1 MNTYKYDAKTLFALL
16 QQEEAKKDRHKRE
29 SIYLPTEEQ
38 IAIIEAEPSSPAVVI
53 AGAGSGKTETMGARV
68 LWLVANGIVRPDEI
82 LGLTFTRKAAG
93 ELSIRI
99 RKRLRLLQRAG
110 LVPNLPGG
118 VKLDLTVP
126 VYTYH
131 SYAGRVLA
139 EHSIRLGIDADSQ
152 PIGEAANWQIA
163 NEIVSNF
170 QEPEFAI
177 THSAKTLVSQLLS
190 LSGQIGEHG
199 KSTDE
204 VRQYCYDALR
214 QYETISG
221 ASMNDA
227 VRTAVATLQE
237 RLVLLTMVDQ
247 LQEYRIANGALS
259 FNDQMNIAATLVERF
274 SDIGQ
279 QERGKYK
286 IVVLDEYQ
294 DTSYSQ
300 VRFLSHLFGNGHSV
314 TAVGDPNQAIYGWRS
329 ASPETLGTF
338 GKHFPRADKAPVP
351 VYKLLTTWRNDEQI
365 LSLANLVIDR
375 IAESQGV
382 RADVDRLALR
392 KNAGPG
398 LVIANTLHTLAEE
411 AGFIADQFAD
421 LWNAPERQ
429 ALDSGE
435 RLTFAVLVRSRSQ
448 IQDIEEAL
456 RDRGIPVEVLGLGG
470 LIHIPEIADVIALL
484 RVLTFPGA
492 GTALIRLLTGP
503 ALALGPRDLAALG
516 GYARS
521 LNRDQQS
528 TRGKTIESVLE
539 FGDTASA
546 ETEDFPTGSIIE
558 ALENLENLGEHDIQ
572 RFSKDGLA
580 RLITFAGQLKTLRRS
595 MNGAITDCITEA
607 EQFLGLDVEVLVRD
621 GWQNG
626 RIHLDKFIDEAAKF
640 ARSGASLATF
650 LEWLEVVDTSEDGL
664 KPSAIEVNHGA
675 VQILTVH
682 HSKGAEWDVVA
693 IPGLAHSNFPS
704 SGKSSDI
711 WTKNSGSLP
720 TYLRGDRDQIPDLKF
735 PDVPGGPTA
744 ALVKKS
750 LDEFDDQWKKKRRE
764 EELRLAYVAFTRA
777 KSHLFAT
784 TSWFREG
791 EKAVDPSELLTLAQ
805 GFVDSL
811 DPQQEKTNF
820 EKPSELNPKK
830 ENPKT
835 GIWPRLNSRA
845 ELISQTAAEVRGAAP
860 LDPQALIADSEKISA
875 TSLSYALDT
884 VALLEEM
891 RLRQLP
897 ATVYLPDRISVS
909 TLITLAQNPIDLALS
924 IRRPMPGHID
934 LYARRGTEFHAW
946 LERRFNSARIWED
959 DELDPDF
966 VPTQDDIPLQ
976 ELQQKWL
983 ASSWADRQPHEVE
996 VPFETVIGGVLLRGR
1011 IDAVY
1016 RDGDSYEIVD
1026 WKTGREKRGD
1036 DLEVAAIQLAM
1047 YRLAYSVQHGIDL
1060 AKISAA
1066 FYYVGSDQ
1074 TVRPADLYDLAAIT
1088 AIVTGVEVTGDDVTV
1103 DDVTGVEG

>member
-1 MNTYKYDAKTLFALL
+1 MSAYTYDAKTLFALL
-16 QQEEAKKDRHKRE
+16 QKEEAKKDSHKRE
-29 SIYLPTEEQ
+29 SIYIPTDEQ
-38 IAIIEAEPSSPAVVI
+38 IAIIEADPFSPAVVI

-110 LVPNLPGG
+110 LVPSLSGG
-118 VKLDLTVP
+118 GKLDLTVP

-131 SYAGRVLA
+131 SYAGRVLS
-139 EHSIRLGIDADSQ
+139 EHSIRLGIDTDSQ

-163 NEIVSNF
+163 NEIVSDF
-170 QEPEFAI
+170 SQPDFPI
-177 THSAKTLVSQLLS
+177 THSAKTLVSSLLS

-199 KSTDE
+199 KSTEE
-204 VRQYCYDALR
+204 VRHYCYEMLHK
-214 QYETISG
+214 YETISSPKSN
-221 ASMNDA
+221 AE
-227 VRTAVATLQE
+227 VRAAIATLQE
-237 RLVLLTMVDQ
+237 RLVLLQMVDQ
-247 LQEYRIANGALS
+247 LQEYRKLHGALS
-259 FNDQMNIAATLVERF
+259 FNDQMSIAATLVEKF
-274 SDIGQ
+274 PDIGQ
-279 QERGKYK
+279 QERNKYR
-286 IVVLDEYQ
+286 VVLLDEYQ

-300 VRFLSHLFGNGHSV
+300 VRFLSHLFGEGHSV

-338 GKHFPRADKAPVP
+338 GQRFPRKDKQPVP
-351 VYKLLTTWRNDEQI
+351 VYKLLTTWRNDQQI
-365 LSLANLVIDR
+365 LTLANLVIDR
-375 IAESQGV
+375 IAESQTV

-392 KNAGPG
+392 PKAGPG
-398 LVIANTLHTLAEE
+398 HISATGLLTQAEE
-411 AGFIADQFAD
+411 AAYIANEFAL

-429 ALDSGE
+429 ALDEDQRS
-435 RLTFAVLVRSRSQ
+435 TFAVLVRSRNQ

-492 GTALIRLLTGP
+492 GTAMIRLLTGP
-503 ALALGPRDLAALG
+503 RLALGPSDLSALG
-516 GYARS
+516 SYARS
-521 LNRDQQS
+521 LNRDHQS
-528 TRGKTIESVLE
+528 SRSKTIESVLE
-539 FGDTASA
+539 LGDPATA

-558 ALENLENLGEHDIQ
+558 ALESLDAIDSFHAR
-572 RFSKDGLA
+572 RFSTAGLERLTAFA
-580 RLITFAGQLKTLRRS
+580 RQLKSLRRS
-595 MNGAITDCITEA
+595 MSGSITDCITEA

-626 RIHLDKFIDEAAKF
+626 RIHLDKFIDEASKF
-640 ARSGASLATF
+640 ARSGATLSTF
-650 LEWLEVVDTSEDGL
+650 LDWLDVVEKSEDGL
-664 KPSAIEVNHGA
+664 KPTNIEVNRRA

-693 IPGLAHSNFPS
+693 IPGLARTNFPS
-704 SGKSSDI
+704 SGKTSDI
-711 WTKNSGSLP
+711 WTRNSGSLP
-720 TYLRGDRDQIPDLKF
+720 TALRGDREQIPDLQF
-735 PDVPGGPTA
+735 PEVAGGPA
-744 ALVKKS
+744 AVQVKKA
-750 LDEFDDQWKKKRRE
+750 LDDFDELWKAKRLE

-777 KSHLFAT
+777 KSYLFCT

-791 EKAVDPSELLTLAQ
+791 DKAVEHSELFNLAQ
-805 GFVDSL
+805 ELSNSL
-811 DPQQEKTNF
+811 NPGIDVVEEEMPA
-820 EKPSELNPKK
+820 ELNPKK

-835 GIWPRLNSRA
+835 GSWPRSSQRA
-845 ELISQTAAEVRGAAP
+845 ELIAQSATLVRGTSA
-860 LDPQALIADSEKISA
+860 LDPVALAAHPENISA
-875 TSLSYALDT
+875 AGYSYALDAA
-884 VALLEEM
+884 ALIEEI

-897 ATVYLPDRISVS
+897 ATVYLPARMSVS
-909 TLITLAQNPIDLALS
+909 TLLTLSQNPAELALS

-946 LERRFNSARIWED
+946 LERRFNSGRIWED

-966 VPTQDDIPLQ
+966 VPTQDEIPLQ

-983 ASSWADRQPHEVE
+983 ASAWADRQPHEVE
-996 VPFETVIGGVLLRGR
+996 VPFETVVGGVLLRGR

-1026 WKTGREKRGD
+1026 WKTGKEKRGD
-1036 DLEVAAIQLAM
+1036 DLQIAAIQLAM
-1047 YRLAYSVQHGIDL
+1047 YRLAYSVQHGLDL
-1060 AKISAA
+1060 SQISAA

-1074 TVRPADLYDLAAIT
+1074 TVRPADLYDLDQIT
-1088 AIVTGVEVTGDDVTV
+1088 SIISGVDG
-1103 DDVTGVEG
+1103 